1 MSKEWNEAALQQYI
15 DSAIEESSNLEYKAA
30 DALERTEG
38 KKKEITKDV
47 SAMANA
53 AGGTVIYGI
62 KEYDDPDNKHL
73 PEAITPINRT
83 QFSKEWLE
91 QVINNIRPHI
101 SDVVIYPISLSS
113 SSNDVAYVVDI
124 PQSNT
129 AHQALDFRYYRR
141 FNFQVL
147 PMEDYEI
154 RDVMNR
160 GSSPDASVEFSFL
173 KERITSDLHRY
184 KLELSV
190 KNNGP
195 QMINYFQLVFTFPG
209 FASFDPKFIRN
220 RDNISIGNTADGDHL
235 VTYRSRIVLF
245 SDEKRLLGEEFNWF
259 YEINLEKYN
268 LMSER
273 ERKGQQTTV
282 AWTLYA
288 DNMKPKQGEVPFSQ
302 LNCF

>member
-1 MSKEWNEAALQQYI
+1 MAVEWNEAALQQYI
-15 DSAIEESSNLEYKAA
+15 DGGIEESSYLEYKAA

-38 KKKEITKDV
+38 KRKEITKDV

-62 KEYDDPDNKHL
+62 KEYDDPDKKHL

-91 QVINNIRPHI
+91 QVINNIRPRI
-101 SDVVIYPISLSS
+101 SNVLIHPVSLSS
-113 SSNDVAYVVDI
+113 GPNNVAYVVEV

-160 GSSPDASVEFSFL
+160 ASSPEASVEFQHIR
-173 KERITSDLHRY
+173 KQITSSVHNYQLNVV
-184 KLELSV
+184 V
-190 KNNGP
+190 KNLGT
-195 QMINYFQLVFTFPG
+195 QVITHFQLEFTFPLIVG
-209 FASFDPKFIRN
+209 YTHNLIHKKENIDLRSSQTHNHLRPAGHNRNTRN
-220 RDNISIGNTADGDHL
+220 REHAVSLLQSPPDSRSAPGGDPPL
-235 VTYRSRIVLF
+235 PATLGRGAVT
-245 SDEKRLLGEEFNWF
+245 RLRGRDAGWTVRHKARNWHAH
-259 YEINLEKYN
+259 
-268 LMSER
+268 R
-273 ERKGQQTTV
+273 
-282 AWTLYA
+282 
-288 DNMKPKQGEVPFSQ
+288 QG
-302 LNCF
+302 